1 MLREEPDKETVTW
14 CVAVGVFATIPLLV
28 HLLTLALPQENSHY
42 SILPDIGVF
51 GFVVAT
57 TSFVKLVA
65 CNCPQIQWL
74 ELLKLF
80 FIGSSVLLAVAGT
93 MGYILQSA
101 GYGNWTPVALLT
113 VVCTVG
119 TSVAAYFTIR
129 YVNRA
134 VQVFQGGARP

>member
-1 MLREEPDKETVTW
+1 MLRGADRETVTW
-14 CVAVGVFATIPLLV
+14 FVATGVFATIPLLV
-28 HLLTLALPQENSHY
+28 HLLTLALPQENNHY

-57 TSFVKLVA
+57 TSFVKLVQ
-65 CNCPQIQWL
+65 CDRPEVEWL

-80 FIGSSVLLAVAGT
+80 FVGSSVLLAVAGT
-93 MGYILQSA
+93 MGYILESA

-113 VVCTVG
+113 VVCTLG
-119 TSVAAYFTIR
+119 TSMASYFTVR

-134 VQVFQGGARP
+134 VGFLERGARP